1 MSQVEHDPDHR
12 NSTLTRGRSVTSSQ
26 RTLRYNDFELVQ
38 KAQQNN
44 EEYEVHLDDGDEK
57 QSAVSRPQDKEGG
70 SSNYPDI

>member
-1 MSQVEHDPDHR
+1 M
-12 NSTLTRGRSVTSSQ
+12 TSSQ

>member
-1 MSQVEHDPDHR
+1 M
-12 NSTLTRGRSVTSSQ
+12 TSSQ

-57 QSAVSRPQDKEGG
+57 LSVVSRPQDKEIVG